1 MDKPVVAIVGRE
13 NVGKSTLFNRIVGSR
28 EAIVEDN
35 PGITRDRLYRDAG
48 WLDRDFTLIDTGGI
62 KFTCESGLITG
73 LVREQAALAIEEA
86 QAIILVVDYLSGL
99 TSDDLDVAELLRKS
113 RKPVLLAVNKVDEF
127 NSSPDIYDFYR
138 LGLGEPW
145 PVSAAHGKNI
155 GDLLDALLPLLPDAQ
170 TLESIGDRVA
180 LALIGRP
187 NVGKSS
193 LVNRLLGQN
202 RVIVSETPGTT
213 RDAIDT
219 VLLREGRE
227 YVIIDTAGMR
237 KKGRINEPAEYYSF
251 NRALHAIDR
260 ADVAVLVLDALA
272 GIEEQDQRIAGYTR
286 EAGKGLLLLVNKW
299 DLPEKDDKSMNR
311 FEQDLKEAFSF
322 APYAL
327 SLFVSAKTGQRVDK
341 ILPLVDFIAE
351 QISRRITTAQ
361 LNEVLRE
368 AVALNPPATVKGRRL
383 KILYGAQ
390 VGVKPPKIV
399 IFLNEPELLHFSYA
413 RYLENKLREAFG
425 FAGAPISLI
434 WRKREKGES
443 KE

>member
-13 NVGKSTLFNRIVGSR
+13 NVGKSTLFNRIVGRR

-35 PGITRDRLYRDAG
+35 PGITRDRLYREAS
-48 WLDRDFTLIDTGGI
+48 WLHRDFTLIDTGGI
-62 KFTCESGLITG
+62 KFTCESGLITS

-86 QAIILVVDYLSGL
+86 QAIIFVVDYLSGL
-99 TSDDLDVAELLRKS
+99 SPDDEDVAEMLRKS
-113 RKPVLLAVNKVDEF
+113 RKPVLLAVNKVDHF
-127 NSSPDIYDFYR
+127 NKDPDIYDFYN
-138 LGLGEPW
+138 LGLGDPL

-155 GDLLDALLPLLPDAQ
+155 GDLLDALLPLLPAAQ
-170 TLESIGDRVA
+170 AGEGEGDRVA
-180 LALIGRP
+180 LTLIGRP

-193 LVNRLLGQN
+193 IVNRLLGQN
-202 RVIVSETPGTT
+202 RVIVSDTPGTT

-219 VLLREGRE
+219 VLAREGRE

-251 NRALHAIDR
+251 NRALRAVDR
-260 ADVAVLVLDALA
+260 ADVAVLVLDASS
-272 GIEEQDQRIAGYTR
+272 GIEEQDKRIAGYAR

-299 DLPEKDDKSMNR
+299 DVPEKDDKSMNR
-311 FEQDLKEAFSF
+311 FEQDIKEAFGF

-351 QISRRITTAQ
+351 QASRRVTTAQ

-383 KILYGAQ
+383 KVLYGAQ

-399 IFLNEPELLHFSYA
+399 LFMNDPELLHFSYA

-425 FAGAPISLI
+425 FAGTPISLI
-434 WRKREKGES
+434 WRKREKEKD

>member
-28 EAIVEDN
+28 EAIVEDKA
-35 PGITRDRLYRDAG
+35 GITRDRLYRVAD
-48 WLDRDFTLIDTGGI
+48 WLDREFTLIDTGGI
-62 KFTCESGLITG
+62 KFTCESGLITS

-86 QAIILVVDYLSGL
+86 AAIIFVLDYQEGV
-99 TSDDLDVAELLRKS
+99 TPDDQDVAELLRKS
-113 RKPVLLAVNKVDEF
+113 RKPVLLAINKVDDFANIE
-127 NSSPDIYDFYR
+127 NIYDFYS
-138 LGLGEPW
+138 LGLGEPV

-155 GDLLDALLPLLPDAQ
+155 GDLLDALLPLLPALRAPEGSADA
-170 TLESIGDRVA
+170 VA

-202 RVIVSETPGTT
+202 RVIVSAQPGTT

-219 VLLREGRE
+219 VLKREGKE

-251 NRALHAIDR
+251 QRALHAIDR
-260 ADVAVLVLDALA
+260 ADVAILVLDASA
-272 GIEEQDQRIAGYTR
+272 GIEEQDQRIAGYAH

-311 FEQDLKEAFSF
+311 FEADLKEAFSF

-327 SLFVSAKTGQRVDK
+327 SLFVSAKSGQRLDK
-341 ILPLVDFIAE
+341 ILPLINFIAE
-351 QISRRITTAQ
+351 QASRRITTAQ

-368 AVALNPPATVKGRRL
+368 AYALNPPATVKGRRL
-383 KILYGAQ
+383 KVLYGSQ

-399 IFLNEPELLHFSYA
+399 IFLNDPELLHFSYA

-425 FAGAPISLI
+425 FPGTPISLI
-434 WRKREKGES
+434 WRKRESLKS
-443 KE
+443 